1 MFKQAKVRS
10 ITKLEEGIS
19 VELGNYQIVVNKTI
33 ETIDENGNVVKVSVP
48 HLLDMD
54 INTIDKKKSYSIM
67 PGAWR
72 VTPQTGLQ
80 PMELADVQYYETDT
94 SKELMKHFKVFM
106 DKLDI
111 YKKRNIAPKRGFL
124 FGSEPGIGKSSLI
137 NYFSRQMITVPK
149 SCILRVDSS
158 EVSYET
164 IIDMFS
170 NADPSKISLIVL
182 VLEDIGGSGLEERA
196 SRVDPDMLN
205 FLDGNADVFKI
216 PTLVIAT
223 TNYLD
228 VLNKTLTSRPGRF
241 DIVRE
246 VEPPKDEEI
255 IFLVEKFM
263 GRQLTES
270 EKNLFAGTKMTPAYS
285 KEAVLRHELYD
296 IPLEEAVAQVLLQR
310 KKAESGSLKR
320 EQRSM
325 GFNDSD
331 VDYTF

>member
-1 MFKQAKVRS
+1 MSKQAKVRS
-10 ITKLEEGIS
+10 ITKLEEGVS

-33 ETIDENGNVVKVSVP
+33 ETADENGNIIKASVP

-54 INTIDKKKSYSIM
+54 INTIEKKKAYNIL

-72 VTPQTGLQ
+72 VTPKEGLQ
-80 PMELADVQYYETDT
+80 PMELVEVQYYKTDT
-94 SKELMKHFKVFM
+94 SKELMRHFNVFM
-106 DKLDI
+106 NKLDV
-111 YKKRNIAPKRGFL
+111 YRKRNIAPKRGFL

-137 NYFSRQMITVPK
+137 NYFSRQMIQIPK
-149 SCILRVDSS
+149 TCILRVDSS
-158 EVSYET
+158 DVDYEI

-170 NADPSKISLIVL
+170 NADPSKVSLVIL
-182 VLEDIGGSGLEERA
+182 VLEDIGGSGLEEKA
-196 SRVDPDMLN
+196 NRVDSSMLN
-205 FLDGNADVFKI
+205 FLDGNSDVFKI
-216 PTLVIAT
+216 PTLVVAT

-255 IFLVEKFM
+255 VFLVEKFM
-263 GRQLTES
+263 GRSLTES
-270 EKNLFAGTKMTPAYS
+270 EKKLFAGTKMTPAYS

-296 IPLEEAVAQVLLQR
+296 ISLEEAVAQVLLQR
-310 KKAESGSLKR
+310 KKAETGGLKK

-325 GFNDSD
+325 GFSEDD
-331 VDYTF
+331 DYTF

>member
-1 MFKQAKVRS
+1 MTKHAKVRS
-10 ITKLEEGIS
+10 ITKLEEGVT

-33 ETIDENGNVVKVSVP
+33 ESVDENGNVVKVNVP

-54 INTIDKKKSYSIM
+54 INTFDKKKSYNIM

-94 SKELMKHFKVFM
+94 SKELMRHFNVFM
-106 DKLDI
+106 NNI
-111 YKKRNIAPKRGFL
+111 YVYRKHNIAPKRGFL
-124 FGSEPGIGKSSLI
+124 FGSEPGVGKSSLI
-137 NYFSRQMITVPK
+137 NYFSRQMIKVPNT
-149 SCILRVDSS
+149 CILRVDSS

-164 IIDMFS
+164 IIDMFT
-170 NADPSKISLIVL
+170 NADPSKISLIIL

-216 PTLVIAT
+216 PTLVVAT

-255 IFLVEKFM
+255 VFLVEKFM
-263 GRQLTES
+263 GRSLTES
-270 EKNLFAGTKMTPAYS
+270 EKKLFAGTKMTPAYS

-296 IPLEEAVAQVLLQR
+296 ISLEDAVTQVLLQR
-310 KKAESGSLKR
+310 KKAETGSLKK

-325 GFNDSD
+325 GFVEDD
-331 VDYTF
+331 EDY

>member
-1 MFKQAKVRS
+1 MAKYAKVRS
-10 ITKLEEGIS
+10 ITKLEDGVT

-33 ETIDENGNVVKVSVP
+33 ESVDENGNVVKINVP

-54 INTIDKKKSYSIM
+54 INVEEKKKSYSIV

-80 PMELADVQYYETDT
+80 PMELADIQYYETDT
-94 SKELMKHFKVFM
+94 SKELMRHFNVFM
-106 DKLDI
+106 DKLEI

-137 NYFSRQMITVPK
+137 NYFSRQIMIIPK
-149 SCILRVDSS
+149 TCILRVDSS

-170 NADPSKISLIVL
+170 NANPSQVSLIVL

-223 TNYLD
+223 TNYLNI
-228 VLNKTLTSRPGRF
+228 LNKTLTSRPGRF
-241 DIVRE
+241 DVVRE

-255 IFLVEKFM
+255 VFLVEKFIN
-263 GRQLTES
+263 RSLTES
-270 EKNLFAGTKMTPAYS
+270 EKKLFAGTKMTPAYS

-296 IPLEEAVAQVLLQR
+296 ISLEDAIAQVLLQR
-310 KKAESGSLKR
+310 KKAETGSLKK

-325 GFNDSD
+325 GFNEDDS
-331 VDYTF
+331 Y